1 MFVRQISLRN
11 TFILLLFWLLTIRT
25 ALAAP
30 DPPHTL
36 TAEAPV
42 FGEIAIEWLDDSND
56 EDSYILQVSTLPQTD
71 WSSLGSFNSESRD
84 VTLTGGSPAITYKF
98 RILSIDESGQAA
110 SKTATVIMPDNFFNN
125 PFANINQGEPFSL
138 QLIANNQSKSQ
149 TITYDASPLPNGLS
163 IDSETGIISGTV
175 LEDGYF
181 NVLLRAEYNSP
192 EATPSLARLALRITP
207 ALSAP
212 QLKETI
218 PDVKMI
224 ISENPVIVNLNSYF
238 QDQDTRIAVQINT
251 NYGNMVFSL
260 FDKTLPDPVS
270 NFLTYVDRESYNNNI
285 FHRSVNSQGLNIIQ
299 SGSYSLKDN
308 KFISLPTD
316 PPIINKPGITNSRGT
331 LAFARTSDP
340 NSATSGWYIN
350 TQDNPGLDLGD
361 SYTVFGRAI
370 NNSLD
375 VIDKIAAFP
384 TGSHTVILNNTPYTL
399 SDFPT
404 TDGRSPSFNDSE
416 NIIRVQSIVRVPSF
430 SYEIN
435 SDSDLGIVRAT
446 IETNGQSQNLALK
459 SLKIGSTQLE
469 LSGTDIDGNT
479 IKSLINIEV
488 ENNYEAW
495 SISEGLEPGS
505 NAMNDR
511 PTKGRL
517 NNLQSYAFG
526 GKALDGNDDEERLPK
541 IIFLDLNGEIRPS
554 IKLFHRKF
562 ISDLNYSV
570 QSSHDLKNWNAIWST
585 SDGKSSPLITD
596 LKEDG
601 IFSEIT
607 ILNPV
612 KEEAKSQQF
621 FRVLTDYI
629 GAN

>member
-110 SKTATVIMPDNFFNN
+110 SKTATVIMPDNFSNN

-181 NVLLRAEYNSP
+181 NVLLRAEYSSP

-316 PPIINKPGITNSRGT
+316 PPIINKPG
-331 LAFARTSDP
+331 
-340 NSATSGWYIN
+340 
-350 TQDNPGLDLGD
+350 Q
-361 SYTVFGRAI
+361 
-370 NNSLD
+370 
-375 VIDKIAAFP
+375 
-384 TGSHTVILNNTPYTL
+384 L
-399 SDFPT
+399 SF
-404 TDGRSPSFNDSE
+404 
-416 NIIRVQSIVRVPSF
+416 
-430 SYEIN
+430 
-435 SDSDLGIVRAT
+435 
-446 IETNGQSQNLALK
+446 
-459 SLKIGSTQLE
+459 
-469 LSGTDIDGNT
+469 
-479 IKSLINIEV
+479 
-488 ENNYEAW
+488 
-495 SISEGLEPGS
+495 
-505 NAMNDR
+505 
-511 PTKGRL
+511 
-517 NNLQSYAFG
+517 
-526 GKALDGNDDEERLPK
+526 
-541 IIFLDLNGEIRPS
+541 
-554 IKLFHRKF
+554 
-562 ISDLNYSV
+562 
-570 QSSHDLKNWNAIWST
+570 
-585 SDGKSSPLITD
+585 
-596 LKEDG
+596 
-601 IFSEIT
+601 
-607 ILNPV
+607 
-612 KEEAKSQQF
+612 
-621 FRVLTDYI
+621 
-629 GAN
+629 